1 MIQLELPLT
10 TPDYSVINDKDKIL
24 QYRLIVIRS
33 GVRLEALG
41 MKKSGKSCTAT
52 AREMLGYPRN
62 TKRAEIM
69 QALDALIDTF
79 KETRHD

>member
-1 MIQLELPLT
+1 MIQLELPLKT
-10 TPDYSVINDKDKIL
+10 TNHNVITEKDKIL

-41 MKKSGKSCTAT
+41 MKKNGKSCTAT

-69 QALDALIDTF
+69 QALDALINTF
-79 KETRHD
+79 STK